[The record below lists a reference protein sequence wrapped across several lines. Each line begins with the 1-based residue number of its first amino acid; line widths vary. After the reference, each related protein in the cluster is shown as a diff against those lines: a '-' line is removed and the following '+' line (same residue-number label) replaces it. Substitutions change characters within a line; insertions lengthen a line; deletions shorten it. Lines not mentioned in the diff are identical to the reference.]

1 MYDTK
6 QRDQIPFQNLLP
18 RHDYSSYAMLEA
30 GKAPDGSRPPLTRV
44 TSDGTLYEVRTDPA
58 ATYIAPAPDWRPIP
72 KGKKIYTA
80 RAIRGGYYPRVSKA
94 PASFLADIVA
104 LFRENP
110 EIEAHINL
118 VYDRSHA
125 SYHLFSTQVEG
136 SASRGKVSYRHV
148 PHTDDLFVVAEVHSH
163 HTMEPRFSRTDN
175 DNELRSGVYG
185 IIGRIDH
192 DKPQAAF
199 RYSCGGA
206 FGELCASEIFMLAPV
221 VREIIEEVEPSWPE
235 PNQSGS

>member
-6 QRDQIPFQNLLP
+6 ERDTIPFKEFLP
-18 RHDYSSYAMLEA
+18 RYDYSSYAMLEA
-30 GKAPDGSRPPLTRV
+30 GKAPDGSRPPLIRV

-58 ATYIAPAPDWRPIP
+58 ATYIAPAPDWRIVPP
-72 KGKKIYTA
+72 GKKIYTT
-80 RAIRGGYYPRVSKA
+80 RAIRDGYYPRVPKA
-94 PASFLADIVA
+94 PASLLADIVA
-104 LFRENP
+104 LFREDP

-125 SYHLFSTQVEG
+125 SYHLFSTQVAE
-136 SASRGKVSYRHV
+136 SASRGRVSYRQV

-175 DNELRSGVYG
+175 SNELRSGVYG
-185 IIGRIDH
+185 ILGRIDR

-199 RYSCGGA
+199 RYSCGGV
-206 FGELCASEIFMLAPV
+206 FGELYASEIFMPAPS
-221 VREIIEEVEPSWPE
+221 VREIVEEVEPLWPE
-235 PNQSGS
+235 PNPSGS